1 MLCTRGAGLALAARL
16 ADSSRVRACVGDD
29 GHDANGIASVTM
41 PNHLRELQPSD
52 GTDPPH
58 ATDPTG
64 AVDVRYTEPPGVL
77 LQLVRPA
84 RGTTEMA
91 EWVTETGLTMLFA
104 RFPHSRDLRVILD
117 MRLMTGR
124 SASARAL
131 LIQAGM
137 RCVGRVGH
145 VVLIPSQQLGAAYL
159 AVVEA
164 AAALVRSSGLR
175 VDIEHDLQA
184 VLARHAV
191 QIARSEAPPRPSN

>member
-1 MLCTRGAGLALAARL
+1 
-16 ADSSRVRACVGDD
+16 
-29 GHDANGIASVTM
+29 M
-41 PNHLRELQPSD
+41 PNHLRNLQPSD
-52 GTDPPH
+52 AIEPPH
-58 ATDPTG
+58 ATDPSG
-64 AVDVRYTEPPGVL
+64 AVSLRYTDPPGVL
-77 LQLVRPA
+77 MQLVRPA

-91 EWVTETGLTMLFA
+91 EWLTETGLTMLFA
-104 RFPHSRDLRVILD
+104 RFPHARDLRVILD

-137 RCVGRVGH
+137 RCVSRVGH
-145 VVLIPSQQLGAAYL
+145 VVLLPSQQLGEAYL

-175 VDIEHDLQA
+175 VDIEHDLAA

-191 QIARSEAPPRPSN
+191 RIDSGGAPPRPGN